1 MPPVVQDAI
10 LTYRQGEQDVQ
21 LAVDSAGWFAWLE
34 TASSFAFTSAA
45 GHFTARR
52 EQSGHQRGGWYWKA
66 YRKRHGKLA
75 SRYLGKSATAHTRT
89 VTRGRRS
96 LSRHCRHKDHRRQR
110 SRCAGAARPTRSAR
124 ILRKL
129 PCLPQSCICP
139 LPVHSSWHAHTLS
152 RSFTPAWLAR

>member
-10 LTYRQGEQDVQ
+10 LTYRQDEQDVQ

-66 YRKRHGKLA
+66 YRKQHGKLA
-75 SRYLGKSATAHTRT
+75 SRYLGKSAT
-89 VTRGRRS
+89 VTLERLLAVAEALAELQARLAPTS
-96 LSRHCRHKDHRRQR
+96 SRAEPKKN
-110 SRCAGAARPTRSAR
+110 AAFMINR
-124 ILRKL
+124 L
-129 PCLPQSCICP
+129 P
-139 LPVHSSWHAHTLS
+139 
-152 RSFTPAWLAR
+152 